1 MVTRVQFWRLL
12 ATVLF
17 LVLFS
22 PRPAACQEARGTSVR
37 DESTRFDYSNSHSF
51 PRGFYPYTVPF
62 LPGPRL
68 DNSQRL
74 QDLIVDGK
82 LTLTLDD
89 AIALALENN
98 LEIAVTRYDLPIAQ
112 TDLLR
117 AKGGGAT
124 RGVAGSYQS
133 TTLFSGSLGGGVG
146 SAGGVGAGGAGGV
159 LGGGIDRVGSSPC
172 CDPNLY
178 VSYGWGNAITP
189 LNYTVVS
196 GVPIDITHQESAFA
210 GYSQGFLTGTSL
222 FVSESSSRLHSNTTT
237 SIFNPELVSDFSVG
251 VSQHLLRG
259 FGTRANARFILIAR
273 SDAKYSASVFRQ
285 NVIAA
290 VAVVMTGYYDLLAD
304 QESIRMAQGG
314 LEYAQKLLADNQGEA
329 KSGPAA
335 QYDVLRSQEEVALRQ
350 QVLLAA
356 QNAFSQDGQS
366 LKAKLSKSFNEE
378 LARAEIIPSDRLPDP
393 RPEDVPTLAEALR
406 EAATH
411 RPEIEQVGLNLR
423 NMQVVIQ
430 AIHNSLLPSLDVYA
444 SYYLA
449 GLDGALRPTFTNIL
463 HGDFPN
469 FSFGVTLDMPLRNRT
484 AQADAE
490 RALLEQRRLQVKL
503 QDAKNQAGW
512 DVNKAWS
519 GVQQSRD
526 QLEAAQKLVALARQ
540 VLQMQQEKFT
550 RALCA
555 VEEVITAQQNL
566 AIAQGHVVRAH
577 VTYAKALIQYEEV
590 TGTLLERN
598 NIEMSEAVNGEVH
611 RASNIVR

>member
-1 MVTRVQFWRLL
+1 MVTRTPFWRLL
-12 ATVLF
+12 AAVSV
-17 LVLFS
+17 LVLFF
-22 PRPAACQEARGTSVR
+22 PVLAACQEDRGTSVR
-37 DESTRFDYSNSHSF
+37 DESTRFDYSRSHGF
-51 PRGFYPYTVPF
+51 PRGLYPYTVPS
-62 LPGPRL
+62 LAGPRL
-68 DNSQRL
+68 DNSPRL
-74 QDLIVDGK
+74 QDLIVGGK

-159 LGGGIDRVGSSPC
+159 LGGGIDRVGSTGC
-172 CDPNLY
+172 CDPNLR
-178 VSYGWGNAITP
+178 VSYGWSNAITP

-196 GVPIDITHQESAFA
+196 GVPIDTTHQESASA
-210 GYSQGFLTGTSL
+210 VYSQGFLTGTSL
-222 FVSESSSRLHSNTTT
+222 FLSESSSRLSSNTTK
-237 SIFNPELVSDFSVG
+237 SIFNPELVSDFSLG

-259 FGTRANARFILIAR
+259 FGTRANARFIRIAR
-273 SDAKYSASVFRQ
+273 NDVKYSASVFRQ
-285 NVIAA
+285 NVITAL
-290 VAVVMTGYYDLLAD
+290 AVVMTSYYELLAD

-329 KSGPAA
+329 KSRPAA
-335 QYDVLRSQEEVALRQ
+335 QYDVLRSLEEVALRQ
-350 QVLLAA
+350 EDLLAA
-356 QNAFSQDGQS
+356 QHTFSQDGQS

-378 LARAEIIPSDRLPDP
+378 LASMEIIPSDRLPEP
-393 RPEDVPTLAEALR
+393 RPDDVPTLAEALK

-411 RPEIEQVGLNLR
+411 RPEIEQVELNLR
-423 NMQVVIQ
+423 NQEVVIQ

-444 SYYLA
+444 SYYRA
-449 GLDGALRPTFTNIL
+449 GLDGALSPTFTNIL

-469 FSFGVTLDMPLRNRT
+469 YSFGVTLDMPLRNRT

-503 QDAKNQAGW
+503 QNAKNQAVW

-519 GVQQSRD
+519 GVRQARD
-526 QLEAAQKLVALARQ
+526 QLSADQKLVTLARQ
-540 VLQMQQEKFT
+540 VLEILRQRST
-550 RALCA
+550 LASVA
-555 VEEVITAQQNL
+555 VEEVITAQQNV
-566 AIAQGHVVRAH
+566 AIAQGHVVKAH
-577 VTYAKALIQYEEV
+577 ATYAKALIQYEQA
-590 TGTLLERN
+590 TGTLLERH
-598 NIEMSEAVNGEVH
+598 NIEMSEAVKGEV
-611 RASNIVR
+611 RGVPIK